1 MTFSAFVILCNHHIY
16 QDFSSFRTC
25 LSRQRKTLYPLS
37 GCSPSPM
44 PSGPWKPPLC
54 SLSVRINLPWT
65 LHINGIMS
73 HTSFHVRLLS
83 LSRPWSFMHTVTC
96 ISTSF
101 LFMGKLYSLY
111 AYTTVCLSSQHWRD
125 CRVIWTF
132 RLLWIMPLWTFTC
145 QYFTES
151 LSAIVLS
158 IFEE

>member
-1 MTFSAFVILCNHHIY
+1 MQPPH
-16 QDFSSFRTC
+16 
-25 LSRQRKTLYPLS
+25 LSRFFKFQDMFITPEKNLVPIKRLLPIPHALWPLKTATL
-37 GCSPSPM
+37 
-44 PSGPWKPPLC
+44 
-54 SLSVRINLPWT
+54 LSVRINLPWT
-65 LHINGIMS
+65 LHINGIML

-83 LSRPWSFMHTVTC
+83 LSRPWSFMHTITC